1 MVASGALLSEL
12 EFGKLLGVSQKR
24 LARLLAD
31 GSVFTFEV
39 DGRVYFPSLLA
50 DASHDLRKLQSICRI
65 LVPAPPESR
74 LDFLTSRRGS
84 LGDRSP
90 LDMLE
95 SDDDFKSLKRV
106 AVAWTAEWSRTAVT
120 MYEGEHEAEPSNVE
134 PLYTAVAEI
143 DPRRPL
149 WERASEA
156 LHLHGYEWPFGPYP
170 EARQFTL
177 FVERQTAGHSA
188 PTPEACV
195 QIVVDGEYIRVR
207 IVAAPGTTLESE
219 TMPAG
224 NRESFIDI
232 AKRVI
237 DQLTK

>member
-1 MVASGALLSEL
+1 
-12 EFGKLLGVSQKR
+12 
-24 LARLLAD
+24 
-31 GSVFTFEV
+31 
-39 DGRVYFPSLLA
+39 
-50 DASHDLRKLQSICRI
+50 
-65 LVPAPPESR
+65 
-74 LDFLTSRRGS
+74 
-84 LGDRSP
+84 
-90 LDMLE
+90 
-95 SDDDFKSLKRV
+95 
-106 AVAWTAEWSRTAVT
+106 

-156 LHLHGYEWPFGPYP
+156 LHVHGYEWPLGPYP

-195 QIVVDGEYIRVR
+195 QIVVDGEYIRAR
-207 IVAAPGTTLESE
+207 IVAAPDMTLKSE
-219 TMPAG
+219 TVPAG
-224 NRESFIDI
+224 KPGSFIDT

-237 DQLTK
+237 AYLTK